1 MTTVAEKKRTAVA
14 AKQWAEKASR
24 LGTLKNVHI
33 AGAVVLGLV
42 NLYLLAHMA
51 FAWREANSQNAA
63 ALADQTIQMKTA
75 EIAKQPLEGLD
86 EKLAQAT
93 KDADKFYKQ
102 RLPFA
107 DSQVAGE
114 LGALAKKQGVKLT
127 RVQYA
132 HSPVMDG
139 TAGALTEAR
148 MDASLSG
155 DYRPLV
161 LFINSLERDK
171 TFFLITGLTLTGQQS
186 GTVGLRLR
194 LTTYLRSPVGT
205 EGSEKIVTGTDEKAS
220 DNASEDHAAGG
231 QR

>member
-24 LGTLKNVHI
+24 LGTLKNFHI
-33 AGAVVLGLV
+33 AGVVVLGLV

-51 FAWREANSQNAA
+51 FAWRAANNQNEQ
-63 ALADQTIQMKTA
+63 ALADQKIVMETA
-75 EIAKQPLEGLD
+75 KIAKQPLEGLD

-93 KDADKFYKQ
+93 KDSDKFYQQ
-102 RLPFA
+102 RLPYA
-107 DSQVAGE
+107 DSQFVGE

-139 TAGALTEAR
+139 TAGALTEAH

-155 DYRPLV
+155 DYRPLM

-171 TFFLITGLTLTGQQS
+171 MFFLISGLTLTGQQS

-194 LTTYLRSPVGT
+194 LTTYLRLPVGT
-205 EGSEKIVTGTDEKAS
+205 ESSEKSVASTDEKTADAAS
-220 DNASEDHAAGG
+220 DSSTAGG

>member
-24 LGTLKNVHI
+24 LGTLKNFHI
-33 AGAVVLGLV
+33 AGAVALGLV

-51 FAWREANSQNAA
+51 FAWRAANSQNAA

-114 LGALAKKQGVKLT
+114 LGTLAKKQGVKLT

-161 LFINSLERDK
+161 VFLNSLERDK
-171 TFFLITGLTLTGQQS
+171 MFFLITGLTLTGQQS

-194 LTTYLRSPVGT
+194 LTTYLRPPVGT
-205 EGSEKIVTGTDEKAS
+205 EGSDKILAGAEEKAADS
-220 DNASEDHAAGG
+220 ASEGHAAGG
-231 QR
+231 RR